1 MQDVMSLDGKT
12 IVVTGA
18 AQGIGRA
25 IANLAIALGARVAG
39 VDLNGDKLD
48 AFAATTNGRLLPY
61 VGNVADP
68 EFTEATVRDIMARIG
83 AIDGLVNN
91 AGIIRPAMIEKMTLQ
106 QWSEV
111 ISVHLTGA
119 FLWTQAVGR
128 VMVAQGKAGRES
140 VGSIVNISSDAGR
153 AGSIG
158 QINYAAAKSG
168 LLGMTMTAAK
178 EWSKFG
184 VRTNSVCFGV
194 VETPMTETI
203 RGDKFRDGM
212 LARIRW
218 GVGPRRRKRSSLCAS
233 CSRMPRPI
241 SPASTLPWTAA
252 ITSPSNPLRRMIGS
266 AGFRRA
272 ASATAMAVPRGNCYS
287 CRGRTHLPLPEDGP
301 SRGQPERREK
311 PAAG

>member
-39 VDLNGDKLD
+39 IDLNGDKLD

-61 VGNVADP
+61 IGSVADP
-68 EFTEATVRDIMARIG
+68 EFTEATVRDVMARIG

-106 QWSEV
+106 QWNEV

-140 VGSIVNISSDAGR
+140 AGSIVNISSDAGR

-212 LARIRW
+212 LARIPMGRW
-218 GVGPRRRKRSSLCAS
+218 GAPEEVVKPVCFLLSD
-233 CSRMPRPI
+233 
-241 SPASTLPWTAA
+241 
-252 ITSPSNPLRRMIGS
+252 
-266 AGFRRA
+266 A
-272 ASATAMAVPRGNCYS
+272 ASYITGQHIAV
-287 CRGRTHLPLPEDGP
+287 DGGYHI
-301 SRGQPERREK
+301 SV
-311 PAAG
+311 